1 MRDLLLRTVL
11 ASVALSALLALGGL
25 GLEGMGATVEAD
37 SGVVP
42 TRERLTTSWTFQG
55 WVYEGDVGSEPP
67 DAVPPEGVVVSV
79 YGSNGSYPNAGTLI
93 RSTVT
98 GADGQYSLTVYDD
111 DGNFEFYH
119 IRETD
124 PEGYVSDGAWSVD
137 GTVQTENWIEYEIPL
152 TGKTLTED
160 RFWDR
165 RLATDTPTATP
176 TPTGSPTPTPSQT
189 PTPTATSTS
198 VASPTFTP
206 TSTSTATPTA
216 TPTGTQPTDT
226 PIPTP
231 TFTQTPAPE
240 ELPDLIV
247 TDLWHEDGTICYQV
261 RNIGDAAAP
270 GGHEVA
276 LFIDDEYR
284 ASHWVEPALGPG
296 ERWRGCFDIAWECTP
311 PEDHIAAQADYGG
324 DVRESD
330 ETNNT
335 REESWKCDTAPPRI
349 VSGPVVVEITQD
361 SAVILWETDEDSD
374 SGVRYGPTAEE
385 YPFEEGDSAFVREHR
400 VVLTGLDPATT
411 YHFRVRSADPSGNAV
426 ESRDGIFTTLPPPDD
441 ADPFVRLQDPGIC
454 RGSVVV
460 SAEAADD
467 RGVERVEFY
476 LDGER
481 AFTDYTPPY
490 EFPLDCREY
499 INGDHVL
506 TARAYDLAR
515 KVAVDEHVI
524 RVDNITDR
532 TAPQVTI
539 TYPHQGAT
547 VTGEI
552 TVTAVLTDDLGLADA
567 VLYVDGAKV
576 KVASI
581 PGGTRHTTVQWRWD
595 PSSVTNGGHRIG
607 VKAWD
612 VEGKTGVGTVDV
624 IVANPPPPP
633 QPKLVVTAHQ
643 ATRLGNALVVTLTVK
658 NVGGGTAKSIFLQDH
673 MYGFQPISR
682 ETTLPTLI
690 RYEASYS
697 PTYKRASCGITDLTD
712 LPPGASRSY
721 SYHVIPVLIYPNP
734 PTPSIGD
741 LVRIRYEGAGGI
753 RYNHELNLKILQ
765 TTNGEAIPVA
775 HRSASGAADYLL
787 VTNPARL
794 FSHYL
799 SNEVDDLLSDMAQ
812 LAAYE
817 LGALGYLD
825 AYSASALKN
834 LIKPGGA
841 WAKRMS
847 PRFSQ
852 PMNGYLLIVGETEIV
867 PAWSGSGFYSKLPVD
882 YSDHPY
888 ADTGGSP
895 VPDLIVGR
903 AIGDSAAVLAKP
915 IRASIGVYARD
926 PNYAFDRNH
935 ALLIS
940 GPGFGSFVKDV
951 NDVANILA
959 PKFATVQKMHWGEYF
974 RVTSF
979 ARAYESRDGLAIGD
993 VTGDAREEIV
1003 IGDVDQNTI
1012 SIYTANGATVGSFQ
1026 RDFAQGDRL
1035 AVGNV
1040 TGGSKAQIIVGD
1052 ASTGKIAIYRADG
1065 TQVLEF
1071 NAGFANGDALAAGD
1085 VLGRGEDQIIHA
1097 DESSDFIY
1105 TWEIREPSPGNF
1117 SAAVVDSLDTSF
1129 DLYDSLAVGDVMGDT
1144 KEEIII
1150 ADVSMDKVY
1159 VRRRDAGKWSWFQ
1172 YGNKLEPGDG
1182 LAVGNVY
1189 GRNNPVEDQILLADA
1204 SSRIM
1209 IYEWDER
1216 QSKWIAGN
1224 PSIPSTLHKFDG
1236 IAAGD
1241 VGNFGGTRDEV
1252 CVASPKYATNG
1263 GVSCFDTWN
1272 WIKRVHDA
1280 LPGFTRNKDVI
1291 FWSGHGNIN
1300 KWSDGINS
1308 HLKSTDPYAVFPL
1321 DFNKHTPFVLAMS
1334 CLTGNYDAGYLE
1346 QKNIAESFLASGAAI
1361 YIGSTQESYGYE
1373 NREAA
1378 KKLYRDWLPSE
1389 SIGEA
1394 FTKLERAAWSSGGK
1408 NVKSDWWFWVWEY
1421 NLYGDPKFGVVSPA
1435 GSSGLGE
1442 RVLAVQAEP
1451 PSFLEVEVP
1460 DYVVHRDAFG
1470 EGLDDVEIPGG
1481 RLWLEPGQLRVPF
1494 YTVSVDYPRGY
1505 RIQDVSLAER
1515 SGLVTDTGLNIPMT
1529 PITPTVCQCEPQA
1542 YAGPIEG
1549 WFPEEDYAWE
1559 VVENPDGTSTLVITV
1574 YAFRYNPLT
1583 TDVRFYR
1590 RYGFDVAYTVSPAA
1604 VTELTTDKQEYAP
1617 GETVSIEMGLDQ
1629 SEVIQ
1634 DVIVSAVIR
1643 RYGSEE
1649 LIDSL
1654 LLRTLAD
1661 LAGAASFSTS
1671 WSSEGVTP
1679 GTYYVE
1685 VTLRDL
1691 EGRTLDR
1698 RTSVFTLG
1706 APSGAITRLTAT
1718 PERFLV
1724 GDLVQI
1730 SMEVANT
1737 GPVALDGVAV
1747 IRVLD
1752 KSGEIVQEFRH
1763 DVSDLEPGGTV
1774 NVEDVWDT
1782 SGLTDGAYRIVGTVV
1797 YGSQTADPA
1806 TVVVGTGRSRGRLY
1820 FPILLRGSS

>member
-1 MRDLLLRTVL
+1 M
-11 ASVALSALLALGGL
+11 S
-25 GLEGMGATVEAD
+25 ATVEAD

-67 DAVPPEGVVVSV
+67 DAAPLEGVVVSV

-98 GADGQYSLTVYDD
+98 GADGRYSLTVYDD

-124 PEGYVSDGAWSVD
+124 PDGYVSDGAWSVD
-137 GTVQTENWIEYEIPL
+137 GTVWTENWIEYEIPL

-160 RFWDR
+160 KFWDR
-165 RLATDTPTATP
+165 RLATDTPTVTP
-176 TPTGSPTPTPSQT
+176 TPTSSPTPTPSWTPTRT
-189 PTPTATSTS
+189 PTPTM
-198 VASPTFTP
+198 TP
-206 TSTSTATPTA
+206 TGIATSTATPTPTSTA
-216 TPTGTQPTDT
+216 TPTVTPTGTQPTDT

-231 TFTQTPAPE
+231 TFTPTVGPS

-247 TDLWHEDGTICYQV
+247 TDLWHEDGAICYQV
-261 RNIGDAAAP
+261 RNIGDAVAVE
-270 GGHEVA
+270 GHEVA
-276 LFIDDEYR
+276 LFIDGEHR
-284 ASHWVEPALGPG
+284 ASQPAELDLEPG
-296 ERWRGCFDIAWECTP
+296 ERWQGCFDIAWECTP

-335 REESWKCDTAPPRI
+335 REESWKCDTVPPRI
-349 VSGPVVVEITQD
+349 VSGPVVEEITQD

-374 SGVRYGPTAEE
+374 SRVRYGPTAEE
-385 YPFEEGDSAFVREHR
+385 YPFEKGDGAFVREHR

-426 ESRDGIFTTLPPPDD
+426 ESRDGVFQTAPPPDG
-441 ADPFVRLQDPGIC
+441 ADPFVRLQDPGVC
-454 RGSVVV
+454 RGSVVI

-481 AFTDYTPPY
+481 AFTDYSPPY

-499 INGDHVL
+499 INGDHVI

-515 KVAVDEHVI
+515 KAAVDERVI

-552 TVTAVLTDDLGLADA
+552 TVTAVLTDDLRLADA
-567 VLYVDGAKV
+567 VLYVDGTKV
-576 KVASI
+576 QVASI
-581 PGGTRHTTVQWRWD
+581 PGETRRTTVQWRWD
-595 PSSVTNGGHRIG
+595 PSSVTNGSHRVG
-607 VKAWD
+607 VKVWD
-612 VEGKTGVGTVDV
+612 VEGKTGVDTVDV
-624 IVANPPPPP
+624 VVSNPPPPP
-633 QPKLVVTAHQ
+633 QPKLVVTEHK
-643 ATRLGNALVVTLTVK
+643 ATRLGNGLVVTLTVK
-658 NVGGGTAKSIFLQDH
+658 NVGAAAAKNIYIQDY
-673 MYGFQPISR
+673 MRAFQPISR
-682 ETTLPTLI
+682 QTTTPTLI
-690 RYEASYS
+690 KYEARYS
-697 PTYKRASCGITDLTD
+697 STNKRADCAIQDYTS
-712 LPPGASRSY
+712 LPQGASRAY
-721 SYHVIPVLIYPNP
+721 SYGVVPVLMYPNP
-734 PTPSIGD
+734 PTPSIGES
-741 LVRIRYEGAGGI
+741 VRIWYEGPGGI
-753 RYNHELNLKILQ
+753 RHYQELNLKILQ

-775 HRSASGAADYLL
+775 HRNATGAADYLL

-812 LAAYE
+812 LAVYE

-825 AYSASALKN
+825 VYNASTLKS

-847 PRFSQ
+847 ARFSQ
-852 PMNGYLLIVGETEIV
+852 PMSGYLLIVGETEIV
-867 PAWSGSGFYSKLPVD
+867 PAWSGSGFRSKLPVD

-895 VPDLIVGR
+895 APDLIVGR
-903 AIGDSAAVLAKP
+903 TIGDSAAVLAKP
-915 IRASIGVYARD
+915 IKASIGVYAHD
-926 PNYAFDRNH
+926 SNYAFDRNH

-951 NDVANILA
+951 NDVAQILA
-959 PKFATVQKMHWGEYF
+959 PKYATVQKMHWGEYF
-974 RVTSF
+974 RVSSF
-979 ARAYESRDGLAIGD
+979 SRTYETRDGFAIGD
-993 VTGDAREEIV
+993 VTGDAKEEIV
-1003 IGDVDQNTI
+1003 IGDMDQNTI
-1012 SIYTANGATVGSFQ
+1012 SIYTANGTAAGSFQ
-1026 RDFAQGDRL
+1026 RDFAQDDRL

-1040 TGGSKAQIIVGD
+1040 TGGSKAQIIIGD
-1052 ASTGKIAIYRADG
+1052 ASTGKIAVYKADG
-1065 TQVLEF
+1065 TLVLEF
-1071 NAGFANGDALAAGD
+1071 NAYFASGDELAAGD
-1085 VLGRGEDQIIHA
+1085 VLGQGTDQIVHA
-1097 DESSDFIY
+1097 DASADAIH
-1105 TWEIREPSPGNF
+1105 TWEIRKLISGNF
-1117 SAAVVDSLDTSF
+1117 VVVLVDSLGASF
-1129 DLYDSLAVGDVMGDT
+1129 DAYDRLAVGDVMGDS
-1144 KEEIII
+1144 KEEIIT
-1150 ADVSMDKVY
+1150 ADISLDKVY
-1159 VRRRDAGKWSWFQ
+1159 VRRRDKGKWSWFQ

-1189 GRNNPVEDQILLADA
+1189 GRNQPAKDQILLADV

-1209 IYEWDER
+1209 VYEWNEN
-1216 QSKWIAGN
+1216 QNKWIAGN

-1241 VGNFGGTRDEV
+1241 VGNFGGNRDEV
-1252 CVASPKYATNG
+1252 CVASPQYATNG
-1263 GVSCFDTWN
+1263 GVSCFDSWN

-1308 HLKSTDPYAVFPL
+1308 HLPSNHPYSVFPL

-1346 QKNIAESFLASGAAI
+1346 EKNIAESFLASGAAI

-1378 KKLYRDWLPSE
+1378 KKLYRDWRASE
-1389 SIGEA
+1389 SVGEA
-1394 FTKLERAAWSSGGK
+1394 FTKLERDAWISGGK

-1421 NLYGDPKFGVVSPA
+1421 NLYGDPKFGVISPA
-1435 GSSGLGE
+1435 GSASRGE
-1442 RVLAVQAEP
+1442 RTLAAQAEP

-1481 RLWLEPGQLRVPF
+1481 QLWLEPGQLRVPF

-1505 RIQDVSLAER
+1505 RIQDVGLAER
-1515 SGLVTDTGLNIPMT
+1515 SGLVTDTGLNVPMT
-1529 PITPTVCQCEPQA
+1529 PITPTVCQCEPQT
-1542 YAGPIEG
+1542 YAGPVEG
-1549 WFPEEDYAWE
+1549 WFPGKDYAWE
-1559 VVENPDGTSTLVITV
+1559 VMENPDGTSTLNITV
-1574 YAFRYNPLT
+1574 YAFQYNPLT

-1590 RYGFDVAYTVSPAA
+1590 RYGFDIAYTVSPATVA
-1604 VTELTTDKQEYAP
+1604 ELTTDKQEYAP
-1617 GETVSIEMGLDQ
+1617 GETVTVETRLDQ
-1629 SEVIQ
+1629 TEGVQ
-1634 DVIVSAVIR
+1634 DVVVGAVIR
-1643 RYGSEE
+1643 RYGSDE
-1649 LIDSL
+1649 LVDSL
-1654 LLRTLAD
+1654 FLRTLAD

-1671 WSSEGVTP
+1671 WSSEGVAP
-1679 GTYYVE
+1679 GVYYVE
-1685 VTLRDL
+1685 VTLRDP

-1698 RTSVFTLG
+1698 RTSTFTLG
-1706 APSGAITRLTAT
+1706 APSGAVTRLTAT
-1718 PERFLV
+1718 PERFRV
-1724 GDLVQI
+1724 GDPIQI
-1730 SMEVANT
+1730 SMTFANT

-1747 IRVLD
+1747 IRVLNESD
-1752 KSGEIVQEFRH
+1752 EIVREFRH
-1763 DVSDLEPGGTV
+1763 EISDLEPGGTIPF
-1774 NVEDVWDT
+1774 EDVWDT
-1782 SGLTDGAYRIVGTVV
+1782 SGLPEGTYRIIGTVA
-1797 YGSQTADPA
+1797 YESQTADPV